1 MTTQVSSN
9 IYMLLIHVHNLS
21 YYIYTDMDSSHIQDK
36 ERQLSQSEVNF
47 RQGVSTKQITE
58 VEHPSF

>member
-1 MTTQVSSN
+1 
-9 IYMLLIHVHNLS
+9 MLLIHVHNLS